1 MQSCDG
7 LISDF
12 GKLKLALKPYLK
24 YCIFFFVYYSSSYTV
39 RPMRLEIQP
48 QVWPFIWGILYPC
61 GWKIIPSLSIYVI
74 FIIPMW
80 LENHTLVRDILH
92 SQSMNFSPIHP
103 FNISYSSFKFWVP
116 FAEFHTYLVLF
127 HRPLIHPFLNEF
139 HDVMEWKSYPR
150 DPFTPQNPSI
160 LCQKFIPCKQIKKHI
175 SNFICPLSEIH
186 TL

>member
-1 MQSCDG
+1 M
-7 LISDF
+7 
-12 GKLKLALKPYLK
+12 
-24 YCIFFFVYYSSSYTV
+24 
-39 RPMRLEIQP
+39 
-48 QVWPFIWGILYPC
+48 
-61 GWKIIPSLSIYVI
+61 I

-116 FAEFHTYLVLF
+116 FTEFHTYLVLF

-160 LCQKFIPCKQIKKHI
+160 LCQKFIPCKQIKNTPWNPSILCQK
-175 SNFICPLSEIH
+175 FIPHKQIKNIPWNHPFFIRNSYPGNR
-186 TL
+186 